1 MSESRIRPLKPSHY
15 IALIAV
21 AFVAG
26 VAGVWAIA
34 GDDNGTPSATQ
45 PPTPASPTEAASTAT
60 RPGLGEEA
68 GAGEVADSGASRAE
82 RAVTRTVR
90 RYVEAISDR
99 DGATVC
105 ELVPGATRL
114 DLPESGGSCAASV
127 SASIGYRDPRGFPVF
142 EKAVLAG
149 DPAIEIDGS
158 TARATAT
165 VVSEFADREE
175 ASVEDDVIYLERSGA
190 GWLIAKPSSTL
201 YRAIGTPDI
210 PPDVLTPP
218 E

>member
-1 MSESRIRPLKPSHY
+1 M
-15 IALIAV
+15 IAV

-26 VAGVWAIA
+26 AAGVWAIA

-45 PPTPASPTEAASTAT
+45 PPTPASTEAASTAT
-60 RPGLGEEA
+60 RPGLDEEA
-68 GAGEVADSGASRAE
+68 GAGEVADSDASRAE

-105 ELVPGATRL
+105 ELVPSATRL
-114 DLPESGGSCAASV
+114 DLPKPGGSCAASV

-201 YRAIGTPDI
+201 HRAIGTPDI

-218 E
+218 K